1 MTPPTWRAPLRALP
15 GGRSTRAASPAWAR
29 AEVRALDDRPYGLR
43 LGERAGTA
51 LRAGRIIS
59 RR

>member
-15 GGRSTRAASPAWAR
+15 GGRSTRAQAGD
-29 AEVRALDDRPYGLR
+29 EVRALDDRPYGLR